1 MCISAGLCEY
11 TYIRVVILMLRR
23 KSSLKKT
30 LVTNI
35 SLAVIIV
42 FVYFAAFMPFDV
54 IRGPVMKGSTNG
66 DNVALQIA
74 VEDGSLI
81 EPYMDM
87 LDDYGIKAT
96 FFFSEQLYNRND
108 IIKQVIDSGN
118 GIGFIG
124 SRETG
129 KRLVLYIGG
138 GYSIPVMEY
147 VSGKSVMRVSPSI
160 DVEKLKDKDNWQQI
174 LSDNLS
180 GDMFIYTSAK
190 GGSSDFEKVVQIVLN
205 KGYTILKMDEML

>member
-1 MCISAGLCEY
+1 MQ
-11 TYIRVVILMLRR
+11 RR

-35 SLAVIIV
+35 SLAAIIV
-42 FVYFAAFMPFDV
+42 FVYFAAFTPFDV

-66 DNVALQIA
+66 NNVALQIA
-74 VEDGSLI
+74 VDDGSLI
-81 EPYMDM
+81 VPYMEM
-87 LDDYGIKAT
+87 LDDFGVKAT
-96 FFFSEQLYNRND
+96 FFFSEQLYSRND
-108 IIKQVIDSGN
+108 IIKQVLESGN

-124 SRETG
+124 SRDTG

-147 VSGKSVMRVSPSI
+147 VSGKSVLRVSPSI
-160 DVEKLKDKDNWQQI
+160 DVEKLKAKGNWQQV
-174 LSDNLS
+174 LSENLS
-180 GDMFIYTSAK
+180 GDMFIYTSADDEM
-190 GGSSDFEKVVQIVLN
+190 SDFQKVVQIVLN